1 MYSELKKH
9 LLNEV
14 DFSDCKYRLQYEKA
28 LLKALM
34 RALQVGT
41 LFVTYN
47 SLHDDLQVFSSDNCC
62 SDELVCFCDE
72 CINDCN

>member
-9 LLNEV
+9 LSNEV
-14 DFSDCKYRLQYEKA
+14 VFHDCKSKLQYEKA

-34 RALQVGT
+34 RDLQVGT

-47 SLHDDLQVFSSDNCC
+47 SLHDDLQVFSSSCNC

-72 CINDCN
+72 CMNISE